1 MRQDI
6 NETNRMELT
15 FWNQPENERIGRTT
29 AAVFAAVL
37 DPTLEEISAILY
49 LGSPKSCL
57 AFSMRYSVRY

>member
-37 DPTLEEISAILY
+37 DPTL
-49 LGSPKSCL
+49 
-57 AFSMRYSVRY
+57 